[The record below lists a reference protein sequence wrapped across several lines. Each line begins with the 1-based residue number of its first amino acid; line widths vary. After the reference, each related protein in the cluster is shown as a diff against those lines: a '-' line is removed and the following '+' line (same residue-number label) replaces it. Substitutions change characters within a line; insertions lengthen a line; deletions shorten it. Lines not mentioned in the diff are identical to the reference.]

1 MWDSWIKLVGCGIIK
16 CKCVRNEIN
25 KLILKNCFWFT
36 WNSNSGHLGVGY
48 LTSQLLYEV
57 EK

>member
-1 MWDSWIKLVGCGIIK
+1 MFYEY
-16 CKCVRNEIN
+16 CKKNEIN
-25 KLILKNCFWFT
+25 DFDTKKLFYLNGK
-36 WNSNSGHLGVGY
+36 SNSGHVGVGY